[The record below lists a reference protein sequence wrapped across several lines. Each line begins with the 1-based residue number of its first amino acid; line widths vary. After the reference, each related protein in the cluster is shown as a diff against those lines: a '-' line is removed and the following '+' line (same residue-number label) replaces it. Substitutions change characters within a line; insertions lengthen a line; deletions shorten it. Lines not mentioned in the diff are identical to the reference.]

1 MFTIVVQNA
10 FPYGLMG
17 LVTAF
22 VQFFRSIGGSLG
34 VAVMGSLLASRLSTH
49 LTANLSPE
57 TRELMGTA
65 LTEDLGDPNAL
76 VSPEARA
83 MLEERLEGL
92 GESAVLESV
101 VEAMRESLASSIQ
114 EVFIVAAVFA
124 VLGAVVLVGLKEIPL
139 RKRHQVSKEPATES
153 GAG

>member
-1 MFTIVVQNA
+1 M
-10 FPYGLMG
+10 
-17 LVTAF
+17 
-22 VQFFRSIGGSLG
+22 S
-34 VAVMGSLLASRLSTH
+34 
-49 LTANLSPE
+49 
-57 TRELMGTA
+57 TA

-114 EVFIVAAVFA
+114 GGVHRCGCVCGARCRSPGWAKRDTAAEETPF
-124 VLGAVVLVGLKEIPL
+124 
-139 RKRHQVSKEPATES
+139 R
-153 GAG
+153 